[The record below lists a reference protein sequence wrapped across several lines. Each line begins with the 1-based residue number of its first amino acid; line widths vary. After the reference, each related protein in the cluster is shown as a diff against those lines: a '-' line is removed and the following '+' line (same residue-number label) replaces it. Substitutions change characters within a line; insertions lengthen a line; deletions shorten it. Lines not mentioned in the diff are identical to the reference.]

1 MSVKMKGGGGER
13 GTGGV
18 AVPLPFPSP
27 PLSLF
32 PPLGV
37 LRQSYIASE
46 FISMNLH
53 FKRRI
58 IPPGLVTHLF
68 SSSLPPSLPYFYR
81 VPY

>member
-1 MSVKMKGGGGER
+1 MKGVEEGSGGER
-13 GTGGV
+13 ETGDG
-18 AVPLPFPSP
+18 AVPLSLS
-27 PLSLF
+27 LSLF

-68 SSSLPPSLPYFYR
+68 FPPSLFSPLF
-81 VPY
+81 PACPIDI